1 MDSEMAK
8 FFEGYPV
15 HFAGQLIG
23 ALLHCTVL
31 YCTEIYC
38 TVLYCTALHCT
49 EIYCTVLSV

>member
-38 TVLYCTALHCT
+38 TVLYCTALH
-49 EIYCTVLSV
+49 

>member
-23 ALLHCTVL
+23 ALLHCTAL
-31 YCTEIYC
+31 YC
-38 TVLYCTALHCT
+38 TVLKYTVLCYTALHCT